1 VSTIEIEHKEYDPYS
16 VLGLEKGAVDKEIR
30 KAYRELSK
38 VMHPDK
44 GGDPKKFQELTLAYA
59 SLTDPA
65 TKKNWEEFG
74 NPDGPG
80 VTHFGIALPK
90 WMVDDKNSI
99 FVLGFYVLV
108 FMIIMPTVVVSY
120 FLPSTLRFNIN

>member
-1 VSTIEIEHKEYDPYS
+1 
-16 VLGLEKGAVDKEIR
+16 
-30 KAYRELSK
+30 
-38 VMHPDK
+38 MHPDK
-44 GGDPKKFQELTLAYA
+44 GGDPKKFQELALAYA
-59 SLTDPA
+59 SLTDEA

-108 FMIIMPTVVVSY
+108 FMIIMPTVVVS
-120 FLPSTLRFNIN
+120 FK